1 MKRINEM
8 IVLPMQFGQD
18 MIKSLTERLRELAR
32 AINSAFVGAVVVD
45 GTLQVGGAANYAQFE
60 SDGTLAFH
68 GTATVWDDLLGA
80 AINLKSQGPGV
91 SLNVTEGT
99 VDFVATADLNDYLM
113 DTQQLSHSWAGTAVY
128 PHLHFF
134 QTTSAMPNFLLQ
146 YRWQKMNAAKV
157 TAWTN
162 LKCNSAVFTYPGSGT
177 FHQLAN
183 TAAGITPPSGA
194 GISDCI
200 QFRILRDTN
209 NTSTVFAGADPVAAT
224 VAVISFDTH
233 LEKNTLGSRDITS
246 K

>member
-1 MKRINEM
+1 VKRINEM

-45 GTLQVGGAANYAQFE
+45 GTLQVGGTVNYAQFE

-80 AINLKSQGPGV
+80 AINLQQQGPGV
-91 SLNVTEGT
+91 SSNLTEGQVEFT
-99 VDFVATADLNDYLM
+99 TAANLSDYLL
-113 DTQQLSHSWAGTAVY
+113 DTQQLSHAWNGGTIY
-128 PHLHFF
+128 PHLHAW
-134 QTTSAMPNFLLQ
+134 QTTSAAPNWLIQ

-162 LKCNSAVFTYPGSGT
+162 LKCNSPVFTYPGSGT
-177 FHQLAN
+177 FHQLFN

-200 QFRILRDTN
+200 QYRILRDN
-209 NTSTVFAGADPVAAT
+209 ANTSTVFAGADPVAAT
-224 VAVISFDTH
+224 AAVISFDTH
-233 LEKNTLGSRDITS
+233 IEKNTLGSRDITS